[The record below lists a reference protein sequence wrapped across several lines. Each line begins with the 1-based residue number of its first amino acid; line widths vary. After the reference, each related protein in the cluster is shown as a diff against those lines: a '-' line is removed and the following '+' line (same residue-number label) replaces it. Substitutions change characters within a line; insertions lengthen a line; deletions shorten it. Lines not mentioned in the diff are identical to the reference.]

1 MLIFTYTGKGG
12 EVVQLTNKADKL
24 ICIIYKTL
32 LERESKGLSESEA
45 NMFDHNFDKTT
56 VDLFTWH
63 NDDIHNK
70 LSELSKNGLIK
81 LYIDHGFRMTDEGIL
96 YMENRFRN
104 GLKELID
111 IVSKSIP

>member
-1 MLIFTYTGKGG
+1 M
-12 EVVQLTNKADKL
+12 QLTNKADKL
-24 ICIIYKTL
+24 ICIIYKIL
-32 LERESKGLSESEA
+32 LERESEGLSESEA

-81 LYIDHGFRMTDEGIL
+81 LYIDHGFRMTDDGIK
-96 YMENRFRN
+96 YMENRFKN

-111 IVSKSIP
+111 IVSKFIP